1 MVLAR
6 SPRSSLRAF
15 QAVQV
20 TGESQNESAASWQAC
35 SSIAAG
41 QPMMNLHSVATLGV
55 LLQAYRAASPQVF
68 LVRIDVV
75 GLGVVALER
84 RDCAGS

>member
-1 MVLAR
+1 
-6 SPRSSLRAF
+6 
-15 QAVQV
+15 
-20 TGESQNESAASWQAC
+20 
-35 SSIAAG
+35 
-41 QPMMNLHSVATLGV
+41 MMNLHSVATLGV